1 MDEYLEFKI
10 QKQRGDNSMC
20 TIKTTT
26 RWKFL
31 KKVALT
37 SATATFFAPYLSNA
51 ASTAAEKTTIRKQK
65 ANTTAGITLPLIGVE
80 ACACVDSLFWGCS
93 PKEDGDLKQV
103 FDYAVSKELV
113 FFDTAELY
121 GLGLSESLIGKF
133 SNNYPSDIADTVKV
147 ATNFAALPFRTKP
160 QSVVN
165 AF

>member
-1 MDEYLEFKI
+1 M
-10 QKQRGDNSMC
+10 
-20 TIKTTT
+20 
-26 RWKFL
+26 
-31 KKVALT
+31 
-37 SATATFFAPYLSNA
+37 
-51 ASTAAEKTTIRKQK
+51 
-65 ANTTAGITLPLIGVE
+65 GVE

-133 SNNYPSDIADTVKV
+133 SDNYPSDIADTVKI